1 LVPRVR
7 IAHVLEEQ
15 GAARPGITHPVTEFE

>member
-15 GAARPGITHPVTEFE
+15 GAARPGIAHPVTEFE